1 MLDDVLSAVDHAT
14 ELKLEETAAR
24 TNEVLDRV
32 ENDFFRVAVVGEFK
46 RGKSTLINALLGREV
61 LPADVLPC
69 SATLNRVTYGIQPSV
84 TLVFKAKGDEPEH
97 TETIGIDELA
107 DYVTKLTPE
116 SEQRAAD
123 IKEAVVHYPV
133 KYCRDKA
140 DIIDTPGLND
150 DESMTDVTMSVLPQ
164 VDAAVLVILAQS
176 PFSNYE
182 ADFLN
187 RLLSRD
193 LGRVLFVVNRMDS
206 IRRPKDRQ
214 RILQAVSERIERSV
228 KARAAELH
236 GEGTEDYTNF
246 LARVGKPRV
255 YGVSGALG
263 LDGKL
268 DGDEGLLNESGLPQ
282 FEDALE
288 RFLTQERGL
297 ITLTVLNDTVAGA
310 AAKLTQQIRIQEGA
324 LNMKENEFEEAYK
337 EGTKKLEDLRTRY
350 ASELATLDSAADR
363 LALEVGPSVAALPGR
378 LEEVVRS
385 TVAEANIT
393 AKDIEKEQAERT
405 AKEIGQTINDAVRSA
420 ARLESEKVQLQIERC
435 LEQEVER
442 FGDFARIL
450 SSTLSEIEIHFQNL
464 GAGKEKK
471 ERTAGDNVTEALVAA
486 PTVLL
491 STLLGGLWGGYREA
505 GFKGAAVGGVA
516 GIATGFGAALG
527 AGMLISAL
535 SLPMTWPVTLPAMLF
550 VGVSSFFGGRFASR
564 MVFRG
569 AEITSFKNAVQDH
582 AIEQLRASFAAS
594 GLDMQQGL
602 RDHIHE
608 AFGALRQHLDQE
620 LGGSIAQTQRTLDD
634 LSVSIHRSAAVR
646 EHELLRLAAVNKEI
660 TAVQDRSQK
669 LATRITQLASQ

>member
-1 MLDDVLSAVDHAT
+1 MSEANSVPEHTTVESHRRLLSDAVLDLRTLRDHAT

-363 LALEVGPSVAALPGR
+363 LALEVGPSWPPRGGGPVDRGRGEHHREGHREGAGRADCKGNRPDHQRRREVGGSSRVREGAAADRTLPG
-378 LEEVVRS
+378 
-385 TVAEANIT
+385 
-393 AKDIEKEQAERT
+393 
-405 AKEIGQTINDAVRSA
+405 
-420 ARLESEKVQLQIERC
+420 
-435 LEQEVER
+435 
-442 FGDFARIL
+442 
-450 SSTLSEIEIHFQNL
+450 
-464 GAGKEKK
+464 
-471 ERTAGDNVTEALVAA
+471 
-486 PTVLL
+486 
-491 STLLGGLWGGYREA
+491 
-505 GFKGAAVGGVA
+505 
-516 GIATGFGAALG
+516 TG
-527 AGMLISAL
+527 S
-535 SLPMTWPVTLPAMLF
+535 
-550 VGVSSFFGGRFASR
+550 
-564 MVFRG
+564 
-569 AEITSFKNAVQDH
+569 
-582 AIEQLRASFAAS
+582 
-594 GLDMQQGL
+594 
-602 RDHIHE
+602 
-608 AFGALRQHLDQE
+608 GALRRLRSNPE
-620 LGGSIAQTQRTLDD
+620 LHALRDRDPLPEPRCRQREERTHRGRQR
-634 LSVSIHRSAAVR
+634 HRSAGRCTDRAALHPAR
-646 EHELLRLAAVNKEI
+646 WTLGRLP
-660 TAVQDRSQK
+660 
-669 LATRITQLASQ
+669 